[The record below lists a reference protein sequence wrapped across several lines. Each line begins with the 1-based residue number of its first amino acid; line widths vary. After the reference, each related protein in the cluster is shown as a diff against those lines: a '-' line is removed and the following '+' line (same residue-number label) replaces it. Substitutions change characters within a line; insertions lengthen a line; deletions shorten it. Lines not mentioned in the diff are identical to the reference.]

1 MRMKSRKTDWP
12 VFIISGG
19 SLLLFVIAV
28 FLNKDYVESAI
39 NKSFAFSIKY
49 FGAFWQVLLLGT
61 FIVAMCMAFS
71 KYGRVKLG
79 GLEKPEISTA
89 KWLAI
94 IMSTLLAGG
103 GVFWAAAE
111 PMYHLMTVPPIHDGI
126 SAGTKEAVMPAL
138 AQSYMHWGFL
148 AWTILG
154 TISAVVM
161 MYGHY
166 HKDMPLKPRTL
177 LYPIFGEKLRKSLLG
192 TIIDAAAIIVC
203 VVAVSTISAV
213 TGIDKGIQI
222 ISNLNVRLAIVL
234 MAFILLFGPGGF
246 IIDSFVSSFGFYVNE
261 FIPMSTYRGDTSWLG
276 SWTIFFWGWFI
287 GYGPMMAILVSRI
300 SRGRT
305 IREIIVAI
313 GIIAPIITTFWFTI
327 LGGSGVFYEL
337 MNPGSISDALSESG
351 MPAAM
356 IAITGQLPLSN
367 IIGPAFLLLTILFV
381 VTTGDSMAYS
391 ISMAVTGDGDPR
403 ISLRIFWSLIM
414 GAVAAILLYMG
425 EGSINAL
432 QSFIVVTAVPVSI
445 LLFPMLWL
453 APKVAGELALK
464 QGIVKEEDKTAFLF
478 QKASKSK

>member
-1 MRMKSRKTDWP
+1 
-12 VFIISGG
+12 
-19 SLLLFVIAV
+19 
-28 FLNKDYVESAI
+28 
-39 NKSFAFSIKY
+39 
-49 FGAFWQVLLLGT
+49 
-61 FIVAMCMAFS
+61 
-71 KYGRVKLG
+71 
-79 GLEKPEISTA
+79 
-89 KWLAI
+89 
-94 IMSTLLAGG
+94 
-103 GVFWAAAE
+103 
-111 PMYHLMTVPPIHDGI
+111 MTVPPIHDGI

-192 TIIDAAAIIVC
+192 TIIDAAAIIAVAAGTIGPIGFLGLQASYGLQELFGISDVFTTQLAIIVC

-414 GAVAAILLYMG
+414 GAVAAILY
-425 EGSINAL
+425 I
-432 QSFIVVTAVPVSI
+432 
-445 LLFPMLWL
+445 W
-453 APKVAGELALK
+453 
-464 QGIVKEEDKTAFLF
+464 VKEVLMRYNRL
-478 QKASKSK
+478 SW